1 MTQPHHPFPYHHGLL
16 ISQEQQRRQSEMNYV
31 QRMKKE
37 LHVRKEKNSDVKVL
51 EQQESNLITRLQNA
65 QLMQEDALAGLQ
77 HLLASRH
84 NA

>member
-1 MTQPHHPFPYHHGLL
+1 
-16 ISQEQQRRQSEMNYV
+16 MNYV

-37 LHVRKEKNSDVKVL
+37 LRVRKEKNNDVKVL
-51 EQQESNLITRLQNA
+51 EQQEANLITRLQNA

>member
-1 MTQPHHPFPYHHGLL
+1 
-16 ISQEQQRRQSEMNYV
+16 MNYV
-31 QRMKKE
+31 ERMKRE
-37 LHVRKEKNSDVKVL
+37 LKVRKEKKSDIKVL
-51 EQQESNLITRLQNA
+51 MQQEANLITRLQNA